1 MASQPTQP
9 QTIGGVLDTTFQ
21 LYKASLVPSIPLCL
35 LLVAASLAPSIYVFV
50 QGGGSADPFAM
61 GVGALSAFSSPTY
74 WVIYI
79 ASIIGSLWALGALYL
94 KIAAVGSDSD
104 MAVGVALGNSIGRVP
119 SLLLTTILFAIA
131 FVIGCILLIIPGLI
145 LLISLMPAFNLVLF
159 EGKGPVTALIDSHKL
174 VWGNWWR
181 TFAILTVGFIIVIVI
196 YVLAGFL
203 VGVTLPFASGD
214 GLMFG
219 LLSGV
224 AIGLLM
230 NVLVT
235 PFYVALVIAIY
246 WDLKLRKEGGDLAA
260 RVGALNPA

>member
-1 MASQPTQP
+1 MASQPTRP

-21 LYKASLVPSIPLCL
+21 LYKASLLSVIPLCL

-61 GVGALSAFSSPTY
+61 GIGALSAFSSPTY
-74 WVIYI
+74 WVIYV
-79 ASIIGSLWALGALYL
+79 ASVAGSLWALGALYL
-94 KIAAVGSDSD
+94 KIAALGSDSD
-104 MAVGVALGNSIGRVP
+104 MSIGVALGNSIGRVP
-119 SLLLTTILFAIA
+119 ILFLTTILFFIA
-131 FVIGCILLIIPGLI
+131 FLIGCLLLIIPGLI
-145 LLISLMPAFNLVLF
+145 LLVSLMPAFNLVLF
-159 EGKGPVTALIDSHKL
+159 EGKGPFAALVDSHRL

-181 TFAILTVGFIIVIVI
+181 TAAILTVGFIIVIVI

-214 GLMFG
+214 SMMFG
-219 LLSGV
+219 LVSGLAV
-224 AIGLLM
+224 GLLM